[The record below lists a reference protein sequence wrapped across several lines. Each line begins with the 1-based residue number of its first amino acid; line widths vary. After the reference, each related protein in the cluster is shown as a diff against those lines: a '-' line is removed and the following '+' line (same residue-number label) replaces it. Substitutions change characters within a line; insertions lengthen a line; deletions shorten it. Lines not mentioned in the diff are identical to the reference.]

1 MVDLFKKFTNFL
13 KEVRRELKNVTW
25 PTKQEVRDYT
35 VVAFIVMIVVAFFLW
50 AVNMGL
56 EFAYTKVTYLAQF
69 LL

>member
-1 MVDLFKKFTNFL
+1 MVDLFKKFINFL

-50 AVNMGL
+50 AVNMCL
-56 EFAYTKVTYLAQF
+56 EFAYTHVTKLF
-69 LL
+69 T